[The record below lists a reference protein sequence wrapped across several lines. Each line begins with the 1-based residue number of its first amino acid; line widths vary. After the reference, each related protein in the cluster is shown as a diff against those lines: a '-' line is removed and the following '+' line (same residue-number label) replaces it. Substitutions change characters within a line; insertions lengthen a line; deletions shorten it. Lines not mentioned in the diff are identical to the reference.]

1 MSKYTKSNIEELK
14 AFLYDSYV
22 HDANLGYVEY
32 SCKDDRIKIEL
43 YNPIF
48 DVKIDLTFLDIVI
61 TLSIKGDW
69 PGNRA
74 TLISLSVEKNLSY
87 LQESLLKANEYM
99 EDALYLLFQMLSGDE
114 LHIVSK
120 EVIVEITNL
129 SESSCPKQNQE
140 TQNLM

>member
-1 MSKYTKSNIEELK
+1 MTFTYPSHTTKGCVPLSS
-14 AFLYDSYV
+14 DV
-22 HDANLGYVEY
+22 
-32 SCKDDRIKIEL
+32 IKIEL

-87 LQESLLKANEYM
+87 LQKSLLKANEYM
-99 EDALYLLFQMLSGDE
+99 EDALYLLFQTLSGDE

>member
-1 MSKYTKSNIEELK
+1 MPKYTKSNIEELK

-87 LQESLLKANEYM
+87 LQKSLLKANEYI

-120 EVIVEITNL
+120 EVIVEITNF
-129 SESSCPKQNQE
+129 SESSCPKQN
-140 TQNLM
+140 